1 MASNGDKT
9 GTFLG
14 VPYNWNKPTVEREK
28 NTWWDP
34 ETDKFVVPRAY
45 GWGYAFNLAKIAGK
59 TKK

>member
-1 MASNGDKT
+1 MASNGDRT

-28 NTWWDP
+28 KTWWDP
-34 ETDKFVVPRAY
+34 ENDKFVVPRAY
-45 GWGYAFNLAKIAGK
+45 GWGYAFNLAKVAGK